1 MTTLD
6 PPTTALA
13 PLTPIGL
20 TELTERAALQTRFDR
35 KYLLPVAEI
44 PHLLAGLDRT
54 DQVLE
59 IDGRRAFRYE
69 SIYFDTADLVSFRLT
84 ARRRRRRFKIRTRT
98 YLDSGLCWLEVKTEG
113 TRGGTVKERLPYR
126 LDDSGTLTPGRPFVD
141 GVLAALSS
149 GPALTFSPTL
159 TTSYLRSTLYL
170 PATASRATIDVAL
183 RWEDHRGR
191 RLALPELAIIET
203 KTGSTASHVDRLLWR
218 QGHRPVAISK
228 YATGLAAL
236 DPELPAGRWRRTL
249 RRHFHPTSH
258 AGRDAEP
265 GPSHRG
271 GAGGDPR
278 VTSGG
283 CGGSRNAYPTPRTV

>member
-1 MTTLD
+1 MTPLD
-6 PPTTALA
+6 TPTTALA
-13 PLTPIGL
+13 QLTPIGL
-20 TELTERAALQTRFDR
+20 AELTERAALQTRFDR
-35 KYLLPVAEI
+35 KYLLPLAEI

-59 IDGRRAFRYE
+59 IDGRRSFRYE
-69 SIYFDTADLVSFRLT
+69 SIYFDTADLVCFRLT

-126 LDDSGTLTPGRPFVD
+126 PDDSGTLTPGRPFVD
-141 GVLAALSS
+141 GVLAALST

-183 RWEDHRGR
+183 HWEDRQGR

-218 QGHRPVAISK
+218 QGHRPVAVSK

-236 DPELPAGRWRRTL
+236 DPGLPAARWRRTL
-249 RRHFHPTSH
+249 RRHFHPAPH
-258 AGRDAEP
+258 RDRDADQVP
-265 GPSHRG
+265 PHRA
-271 GAGGDPR
+271 GAGGDPAAAPCG
-278 VTSGG
+278 S
-283 CGGSRNAYPTPRTV
+283 GGSRNA

>member
-1 MTTLD
+1 MTAVD
-6 PPTTALA
+6 PPVTALTQ
-13 PLTPIGL
+13 LTPIGL
-20 TELTERAALQTRFDR
+20 AELTARAALQTRFDR
-35 KYLLPVAEI
+35 KYLLPLAEL
-44 PHLLAGLDRT
+44 PHLLSRLDRT
-54 DQVLE
+54 YQVLE

-126 LDDSGTLTPGRPFVD
+126 ADDSGTLTPGRSFVD
-141 GVLAALSS
+141 GVLAALST
-149 GPALTFSPTL
+149 GPGLTFSPTL

-236 DPELPAGRWRRTL
+236 DPDLPAGRWRRTL
-249 RRHFHPTSH
+249 RRHFHTVCPGEAGQGTSH
-258 AGRDAEP
+258 P
-265 GPSHRG
+265 V
-271 GAGGDPR
+271 GAGGDP
-278 VTSGG
+278 VAGPDDP
-283 CGGSRNAYPTPRTV
+283 GGSRNAYPTPRTV